1 MRRGPPKKVT
11 FDMSREILRQ
21 QRLEL
26 TYHVMRKNE
35 QGRIGG
41 GGRGPV
47 TQGHVAS
54 ERLQI

>member
-1 MRRGPPKKVT
+1 MREGPPKKVT

-26 TYHVMRKNE
+26 TYHVMLRNE

-41 GGRGPV
+41 GGRG
-47 TQGHVAS
+47 
-54 ERLQI
+54 QII